1 MSDSRLVDG
10 SARVRLHGNLHRPN
24 ELDTCQ
30 QINAYL
36 YHPTK
41 CLSESKHKIQ
51 PMRHII

>member
-1 MSDSRLVDG
+1 MSDSRLVVG
-10 SARVRLHGNLHRPN
+10 RARVRWHGNLHRPN
-24 ELDTCQ
+24 ELDTSQ

-41 CLSESKHKIQ
+41 CLSESKHEIQ